1 MTRLRILCILPEGD
15 TVLTALADQLRSGG
29 HEVLVAAPAEAESII
44 GDREARFDAVIRPP
58 AAEASAPAPLEA
70 AEKRHIAAIL
80 SHTRGNK
87 RQAAH
92 LLGIA
97 RSTLLAKVRKY
108 EL

>member
-1 MTRLRILCILPEGD
+1 MSALRILVVLDEGD
-15 TVLTALADQLRSGG
+15 TTLGPVATSLRDAG
-29 HEVLVAAPAEAESII
+29 HEVRVASPGMAADLLAPGGPA
-44 GDREARFDAVIRPP
+44 FDAVLQP
-58 AAEASAPAPLEA
+58 AGPAVAAPAPLEH
-70 AEKRHIAAIL
+70 AERHHIAATL
-80 SHTRGNK
+80 QHTRGNK